1 MYNSTIYYMIKRI
14 IYAGWRSIN
23 IRTGKI
29 IFLIFF
35 AHLALKKGAGFQL
48 LRSLIRYKTIAYI
61 IIFGMH
67 IYLLYDC
74 DQCCRSGC
82 SFFRRIRVQIHFRI
96 WIRVTQIRQNYAQI
110 RYSFPRKAY
119 KCFLCLLI
127 SSL

>member
-74 DQCCRSGC
+74 GQCCGSGC
-82 SFFRRIRVQIHFRI
+82 SFFCRIWIQLHCRI
-96 WIRVTQIRQNYAQI
+96 WIRVTQIRQNHAKI
-110 RYSFPRKAY
+110 RYSCPRKDS
-119 KCFLCLLI
+119 KCFLCPFI